1 LCFFCIFS
9 KLERF
14 YGKISFYIKKLLC
27 LLECMEIFKN
37 IIQINSKPIKN
48 EIETSMETTTIKQGL
63 SEEELEKIIPLLS
76 NLNSWPLKQVKIDD
90 LKF

>member
-1 LCFFCIFS
+1 
-9 KLERF
+9 
-14 YGKISFYIKKLLC
+14 
-27 LLECMEIFKN
+27 MEIFKN